1 MTQPMRILRIDSS
14 AKTETSE
21 SRRLTDRIIHG
32 LKTNGKSLDVTVRDL
47 NESLPQVDTAWI
59 EANNTP
65 SDDHTDEQRKTLAL
79 SDKLVAEIE
88 VADTLII
95 GVALYNFSISASLKL
110 WIDLVCRARKTF
122 AYVDGSPKGLM
133 IGKKA
138 IVCFASGGTSFGS
151 DIDFAS
157 GYLRHILG
165 FIGITN
171 LTFISADKHFMDSQS
186 LTNANAT
193 VDALIKKL

>member
-1 MTQPMRILRIDSS
+1 MSQPMKILRIDSS

-21 SRRLTDRIIHG
+21 SRGLTNRIIDG

-65 SDDHTDEQRKTLAL
+65 SVDHTDENKKTLAL
-79 SDKLVAEIE
+79 SNTLVGEIE
-88 VADTLII
+88 AADTLII
-95 GVALYNFSISASLKL
+95 GVDLYNFSITASLKL
-110 WIDLVCRARKTF
+110 WIDLVCWVRKTF

-151 DIDFAS
+151 DIDFVAA
-157 GYLRHILG
+157 I
-165 FIGITN
+165 
-171 LTFISADKHFMDSQS
+171 
-186 LTNANAT
+186 
-193 VDALIKKL
+193 

>member
-1 MTQPMRILRIDSS
+1 
-14 AKTETSE
+14 
-21 SRRLTDRIIHG
+21 
-32 LKTNGKSLDVTVRDL
+32 L
-47 NESLPQVDTAWI
+47 NERLPQVDNAWI

-65 SDDHTDEQRKTLAL
+65 ADDHTDEQRKTLLL

-95 GVALYNFSISASLKL
+95 G
-110 WIDLVCRARKTF
+110 
-122 AYVDGSPKGLM
+122 
-133 IGKKA
+133 
-138 IVCFASGGTSFGS
+138 GTQFGS

-157 GYLRHILG
+157 GYLQHILS
-165 FIGITN
+165 FIGITDVTFISADKSGY
-171 LTFISADKHFMDSQS
+171 LQHILSFIGITDVTFISADKHFMDSQS

>member
-1 MTQPMRILRIDSS
+1 MSHPMRILRIDSS

-21 SRRLTDRIIHG
+21 SRRLADRIIDG
-32 LKTNGKSLDVTVRDL
+32 LKTNGKSLNVTVRDL

-65 SDDHTDEQRKTLAL
+65 SEDHTDEHKKTLAL
-79 SDKLVAEIE
+79 SNTFVGEIE
-88 VADTLII
+88 SADTLIT
-95 GVALYNFSISASLKL
+95 GVALYNFSITASLKL

-151 DIDFAS
+151 DIEFAS

-165 FIGITN
+165 FIGITD
-171 LTFISADKHFMDSQS
+171 LTFISADKHFIDDQS
-186 LTNANAT
+186 LINANVA
-193 VDALIKKL
+193 VDMLANRL

>member
-1 MTQPMRILRIDSS
+1 MQ
-14 AKTETSE
+14 
-21 SRRLTDRIIHG
+21 
-32 LKTNGKSLDVTVRDL
+32 TNGKSPEVTVRDL
-47 NESLPQVDTAWI
+47 NERLPQVDNAWI

-65 SDDHTDEQRKTLAL
+65 TDDHTDDQRKTLAL

-122 AYVDGSPKGLM
+122 SYVDGSPKGLM
-133 IGKKA
+133 LGKKA

-171 LTFISADKHFMDSQS
+171 LKFISADKHFMDSQS